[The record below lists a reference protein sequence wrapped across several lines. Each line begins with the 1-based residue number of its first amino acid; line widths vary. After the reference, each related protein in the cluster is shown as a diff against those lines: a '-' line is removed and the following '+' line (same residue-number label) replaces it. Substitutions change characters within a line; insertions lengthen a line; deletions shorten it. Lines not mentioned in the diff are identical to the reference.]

1 MDKKLLLLVA
11 ERLDAKAREWSTSRS
26 QARNDTAHVI
36 EALAAEIRQALQDFD
51 EAQRIAEQ

>member
-1 MDKKLLLLVA
+1 MEKKLLLLVA
-11 ERLDAKAREWSTSRS
+11 ERLDAKAREWSTSPS

-36 EALAAEIRQALQDFD
+36 EALAAEIRQAIQDFD